1 MIKSTISGQD
11 PATGEDLKDTS
22 QCANNLDNAC
32 KCSSFGEGYACV
44 KSNQCLD
51 VNEPPKPTKVARPE
65 CSQFLPFSVNVT
77 DDCVEDSND
86 SLEVASFENSGFTPY
101 LPFNSTYHPI
111 WCELPKE
118 AKCPN
123 SDETCCKTK
132 KPEVEVVEPNTK
144 CGENGKNFQ
153 CTPVQVNITISICL
167 MESRY

>member
-51 VNEPPKPTKVARPE
+51 VNEPPKPTKPFRPE
-65 CSQFLPFSVNVT
+65 CSTFVPFIGGFI
-77 DDCVEDSND
+77 DDCEEDSND

-101 LPFNSTYHPI
+101 HPF
-111 WCELPKE
+111 WCQLPKE

>member
-123 SDETCCKTK
+123 IGETCCKTK
-132 KPEVEVVEPNTK
+132 ITEVEVVEPNTK